1 MVTRR
6 QLCSVVPSVAIGLLS
21 APLKAGENRIA
32 ELEKPLR
39 SYIIAGAGV
48 SGLIAAIT
56 AAEHGVKDILVIEKE
71 PLIGGASILCEGVW
85 TLAGTPF
92 QKETGLADSS
102 EKFLENLIEDAK
114 GTNDP
119 KLLKA
124 YIDHCLDQYEWFA
137 RKGIHPKE
145 IITNTGMNVPRG
157 HTFDPLQIIICLR
170 KRLNELG
177 IALVT
182 GAKAKKLLLKAD
194 GAVAGLLVESKG
206 KTFKISSKL
215 GVLLATGG
223 FSRNTELIAKY
234 APKMI
239 NAVRLSC
246 AGAYGDGLIM
256 ALEAGADVRD
266 IHNIRAAY
274 GFILNPSSVFDISQ
288 TIYAGAISVNSQGLR
303 YVNESLPYKDIGE
316 IALEQPSQRT
326 FMVFDSLILKAQME
340 DRAADA
346 RLYAPLLK
354 GETPIFMSAA
364 ASLEELARTARLPV
378 ANFVSTVSRY
388 NTYVDKGFDEE
399 FGRRHLTLT
408 YGTMRKIQ
416 KAPFYLVPTTCASM
430 GTNGGV
436 RVNEKTQVLKADL
449 SAIPGLY
456 AAGEMMGGFHGNSF
470 MGGTSYGKAIV
481 FGRINGLYIAE
492 ENSRA

>member
-182 GAKAKKLLLKAD
+182 
-194 GAVAGLLVESKG
+194 G